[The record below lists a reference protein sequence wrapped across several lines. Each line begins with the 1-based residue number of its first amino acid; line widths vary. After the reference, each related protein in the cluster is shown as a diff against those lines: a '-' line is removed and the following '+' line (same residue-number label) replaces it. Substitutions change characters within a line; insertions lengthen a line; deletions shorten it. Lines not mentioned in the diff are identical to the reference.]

1 MQEAPSGV
9 YIQYTPRFGKSKGS
23 FIMTIEEAKAYVDKL
38 TTEEKLKLAEFL
50 DMLEAKR

>member
-1 MQEAPSGV
+1 MTKKEA
-9 YIQYTPRFGKSKGS
+9 
-23 FIMTIEEAKAYVDKL
+23 EAYVDKL